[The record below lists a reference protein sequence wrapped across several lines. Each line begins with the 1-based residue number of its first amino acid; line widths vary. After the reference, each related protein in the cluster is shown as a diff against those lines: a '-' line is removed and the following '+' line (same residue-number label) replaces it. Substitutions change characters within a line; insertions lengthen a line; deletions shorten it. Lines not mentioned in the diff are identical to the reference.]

1 MSMKKATSKTNI
13 PAKGVDDYLASVPAE
28 AQAALEKLRKAIR
41 AAAPA
46 ATEALSFDHP
56 AFMLNGTRLV
66 QYWASKG
73 HCSLYVMTPA
83 FVKAHAEDLEGYDA
97 SGATIRFPAN
107 KPLPATL
114 VKKLIKAR
122 VAEHE
127 ARATKPKAK
136 VKER

>member
-1 MSMKKATSKTNI
+1 MKATTTQPDS
-13 PAKGVDDYLASVPAE
+13 AKDVDDYLASLPAE
-28 AQAALEKLRKAIR
+28 AQAALTKLRKAIR

-56 AFMLNGTRLV
+56 AFMLNGKRLV
-66 QYWASKG
+66 QYWASRE

-83 FVKAHAEDLEGYDA
+83 FVEAHAEDLKDYDA

-122 VAEHE
+122 VAESD
-127 ARATKPKAK
+127 ANVKKTKPAK
-136 VKER
+136 

>member
-1 MSMKKATSKTNI
+1 MKATTTKLGSAI
-13 PAKGVDDYLASVPAE
+13 GVDDYLATVPAE

-46 ATEALSFDHP
+46 ATEALSFDRP
-56 AFMLNGTRLV
+56 AFILNGTRLV
-66 QYWASKG
+66 QYWASKE

-83 FVKAHAEDLEGYDA
+83 FVKAHAEDLKAYDA

-114 VKKLIKAR
+114 IKKLIKAR
-122 VAEHE
+122 VAENE
-127 ARATKPKAK
+127 ARVKKTKP
-136 VKER
+136 VK